1 VLVTDDDPVS
11 LQVAVDDLEGEFVV
25 HVAESGAA
33 ALALLERESFE
44 LLLLDLNMPHMDG
57 FHVLERLR
65 RNGATELP
73 VIVLSGDDQ
82 SDVSARA
89 LQQGAADFVAKPW
102 LQDELL
108 ARVRTHIALR
118 RREHELE
125 DMLERLNER
134 TQALEQEMATR
145 KRMQTQLMLAE
156 RMSSLGAVA
165 AGVAHEINNP
175 LTYLIGNLGLIRRR
189 LAQAANTGATPD
201 WTALNRCLDLASE
214 GAERVAGIV
223 RDLKTFSRPDS
234 ELIEPVDLREV
245 IESVLRIT
253 GHELTTRA
261 RLELKLDNLPYVRGN
276 SPRLGQ
282 VVLNV
287 VTNATHALEGSPA
300 QNATLFISATELRD
314 GRVELML
321 RDTGPGFNAEALERA
336 FDPFFTTKGDSVGT
350 GLGLS
355 ICRDI
360 MEGFG
365 GSIEIGNAPEGGAY
379 VRLFLQS
386 ARQPAHGP
394 STRPPSVFPTTRI
407 RLLIVDDEPIVRQAL
422 GAMLE
427 DNHDIVLAE
436 SGQAALAL
444 FRSGQV
450 FDMVL
455 CDLMMS
461 PITGMELHFVATTE
475 GLCGK
480 AQWLFMTGGATTE
493 TARNFAEHHRDVMLE
508 KPLSPRVLLE
518 AIQARLEE
526 AEPL

>member
-1 VLVTDDDPVS
+1 
-11 LQVAVDDLEGEFVV
+11 
-25 HVAESGAA
+25 
-33 ALALLERESFE
+33 
-44 LLLLDLNMPHMDG
+44 
-57 FHVLERLR
+57 
-65 RNGATELP
+65 
-73 VIVLSGDDQ
+73 
-82 SDVSARA
+82 
-89 LQQGAADFVAKPW
+89 
-102 LQDELL
+102 
-108 ARVRTHIALR
+108 
-118 RREHELE
+118 
-125 DMLERLNER
+125 
-134 TQALEQEMATR
+134 
-145 KRMQTQLMLAE
+145 
-156 RMSSLGAVA
+156 
-165 AGVAHEINNP
+165 
-175 LTYLIGNLGLIRRR
+175 LIKRR
-189 LAQAANTGATPD
+189 LSNAASAGTLPD
-201 WTALNRCLDLASE
+201 WDALNRSLDLASE

-261 RLELKLDNLPYVRGN
+261 RIEIQLDNLPYVRGN

-287 VTNATHALEGSPA
+287 VTNATHALEGSA
-300 QNATLFISATELRD
+300 VGDAKLFISATEHSD

-321 RDTGPGFNAEALERA
+321 RDTGPGFSQEALARA

-365 GSIEIGNAPEGGAY
+365 GSIEVGNAPQGGAF
-379 VRLFLQS
+379 VRLFLKS
-386 ARQPAHGP
+386 ARYHQVPAA
-394 STRPPSVFPTTRI
+394 RPPSVFPTTRI
-407 RLLIVDDEPIVRQAL
+407 RLLIIDDEPIVRQAI

-427 DNHDIVLAE
+427 DNHDITLAE

-444 FRSGQV
+444 FRQGQA
-450 FDMVL
+450 FDVVL

-461 PITGMELHFVATTE
+461 PITGMELYLVASAE
-475 GLCGK
+475 GLSGK

-493 TARNFAEHHRDVMLE
+493 TARNFAEHHRDLMLE

-518 AIQARLEE
+518 AIQYRLEQ
-526 AEPL
+526 ADPL